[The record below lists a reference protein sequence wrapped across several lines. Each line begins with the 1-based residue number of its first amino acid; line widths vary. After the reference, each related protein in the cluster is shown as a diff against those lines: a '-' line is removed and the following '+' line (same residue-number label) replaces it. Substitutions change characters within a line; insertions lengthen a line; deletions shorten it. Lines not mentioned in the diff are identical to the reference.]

1 MGRHGMTSAG
11 TRHCSAR
18 HLMVN
23 RITITSS
30 GKVHH
35 NDQNPA
41 YTLGSNL
48 LRDREAAITCA
59 RQHCVLTRPYEPTQQ
74 CKVHAHNPNGE
85 QSHDEGAPVEAETT
99 SAPEICVATWPYDL
113 SQRRDVQANA
123 VRHCVLTRQYEPS
136 PQCAHPA
143 YDAHGDRN
151 HRVSQSTDR
160 QPPVETCVSYAQHPA
175 VSRITITSPGG
186 SRDYQRTGT
195 LRVNLAI

>member
-1 MGRHGMTSAG
+1 M
-11 TRHCSAR
+11 
-18 HLMVN
+18 
-23 RITITSS
+23 
-30 GKVHH
+30 
-35 NDQNPA
+35 
-41 YTLGSNL
+41 
-48 LRDREAAITCA
+48 
-59 RQHCVLTRPYEPTQQ
+59 
-74 CKVHAHNPNGE
+74 
-85 QSHDEGAPVEAETT
+85 EAETT
-99 SAPEICVATWPYDL
+99 SAPEVCVATWPYDP

-160 QPPVETCVSYAQHPA
+160 QPPVEACVSYAQHPA